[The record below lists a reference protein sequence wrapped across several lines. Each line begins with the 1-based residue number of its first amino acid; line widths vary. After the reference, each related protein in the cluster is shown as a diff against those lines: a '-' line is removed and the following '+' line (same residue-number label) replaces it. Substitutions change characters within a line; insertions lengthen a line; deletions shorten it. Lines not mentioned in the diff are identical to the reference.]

1 MSKPADPGA
10 GVHLVLDPVEA
21 TADLPRRRQPRV
33 RHSAAI
39 GAAILAVLV
48 LAAVFAP
55 LLATHDPEVVNSARV
70 LGAPSRAHPF
80 GSDVLGRDVLSRVL
94 YGLRVSLLVAI
105 SSVVLASLV
114 AVPLGAVSAY
124 FGGWVDTVIS
134 RPLDML
140 LVLPALLLAVSL
152 IAIIGPGSTVATLA
166 ITLIYLPILTR
177 VMRGSALGVV
187 ATGYIEGATSRGAS
201 HRKIL
206 LGHVIP
212 NSIGSLLVQ
221 ASILAGFALQIEA
234 ALSFLGLGTRP
245 PTPSLGGMLADGK
258 DVLNQAPWVE
268 IFPGVTIALA
278 VLSFT
283 LIGDGLRAKLDPNG
297 VTR

>member
-1 MSKPADPGA
+1 MSKPADAGA

-21 TADLPRRRQPRV
+21 AAAPPRRRQPRV

-70 LGAPSRAHPF
+70 LGSPSRAHPF

-206 LGHVIP
+206 IGHVIP